1 MLAELDKALAP
12 ENRVSGEEPRVM
24 IFVEYRRLAYI
35 ISDWINELGSEY
47 KAERFVSRLAS
58 RGNFGN

>member
-1 MLAELDKALAP
+1 MAP

-24 IFVEYRRLAYI
+24 VFVEYRRLAYI